1 MTRYGNSGLPGLD
14 LSFSQHS
21 ISGVCVLVTHLCPTP
36 WDPTDCSLPGS
47 SVQAKILECVA
58 ISFSIYLP
66 NPGIEPV
73 SPASA
78 SWFFTRE
85 SPGKPQASF

>member
-1 MTRYGNSGLPGLD
+1 MGIQVFQVWIWVFLMTLYL
-14 LSFSQHS
+14 
-21 ISGVCVLVTHLCPTP
+21 VCVLVTHLCPTP
-36 WDPTDCSLPGS
+36 WNPMNYSPPGS
-47 SVQAKILECVA
+47 SVQAKILEWVA
-58 ISFSIYLP
+58 ISFSIDLP

-78 SWFFTRE
+78 SWFFTLE